1 MAKIVTTVVLV
12 VLLNV
17 LVGCHGADSGRGQ
30 LVPKGSK
37 ETIVSVSSPSNALEA
52 DLIEQ
57 MAINRQAYRHGILA
71 LVKYYIDSGNNM
83 KLEWAKKELAA
94 LDSMPQ
100 YNYIIEAG
108 FAGPNLKATSV
119 IPEADALYNEAVA
132 LEKKGKRFIVIK
144 NNEKLRLALKKYNQ
158 VIRKHPTS
166 DKIDDAAFKAAG
178 LYEHFKDY
186 SIALVYY
193 QRTYQWD
200 KDTMHPARFKAAL
213 ILDKRM
219 HRRAEA
225 LELYKE
231 AIKKEGVY
239 KKYKS
244 LKEYA
249 EKRIREI
256 TKTDEEDK

>member
-1 MAKIVTTVVLV
+1 MARIVLTGVLV

-17 LVGCHGADSGRGQ
+17 LVGCNRADSGRGQ

-37 ETIVSVSSPSNALEA
+37 ETLVSVSVPSNALET
-52 DLIEQ
+52 DIIEQ
-57 MAINRQAYRHGILA
+57 MAINRQAYRQGILS
-71 LVKYYIDSGNNM
+71 LVQYYTDSGNNM

-108 FAGPNLKATSV
+108 IAGPNLKATDV
-119 IPEADALYNEAVA
+119 IPEADELYNEAVR
-132 LEKKGKRFIVIK
+132 LEKAGKRLIVIK
-144 NNEKLRLALKKYNQ
+144 NNEKLRLALGKYNQ

-186 SIALVYY
+186 KIALVYY

-200 KDTMHPARFKAAL
+200 KDTMHPARFKAAF

-225 LELYKE
+225 LELYRE
-231 AIKKEGVY
+231 AIQKEGAY
-239 KKYKS
+239 EKYKY

-249 EKRIREI
+249 EKRIKEI